1 MDYICSKLNPKKIG
15 EVVSLSKKWENEAI
29 THGLVAG
36 SADSFKQL
44 LIWTCTYNDCVIA
57 YLSGSKRF
65 SENMCVFPPNTDYFE
80 IDELY
85 VRPEWR
91 SKGIGTKL
99 FHYVEQE
106 VKKQNIE
113 YLLLSSATKDY
124 QKVLDFYTRMGMDV
138 WTLMFYKKL

>member
-44 LIWTCTYNDCVIA
+44 LIWTCTYNDCVIDDA
-57 YLSGSKRF
+57 AGTYGPVSAVVTVDVPS
-65 SENMCVFPPNTDYFE
+65 PE
-80 IDELY
+80 IA
-85 VRPEWR
+85 
-91 SKGIGTKL
+91 
-99 FHYVEQE
+99 YVEQE